1 MFFLKLLL
9 QNEHRRSRRI
19 LMGGED
25 RRKLE
30 RRETCGYVRFRPT
43 LVYVRV
49 SINVEPSPFTCGKS
63 VRFLFS
69 ALPCISPSHLSLQGY
84 FNTGGT
90 RRDERDVGGWEERSA
105 EKNTLSS
112 FTGAAHRRVRRD
124 DEAEP
129 ELRSTIN
136 ICRQWAAHISAASLP
151 ATGALLPSLFYL
163 IEIVLGKRERGRER
177 EPPCAYV
184 CERVCPCILE
194 VRAHDPRATIA
205 SSLCRRCPP
214 SPQYLGMCVSR
225 HVCCLTY
232 DASFHCSV

>member
-1 MFFLKLLL
+1 MFFRKLLL

-19 LMGGED
+19 LMVGED

-30 RRETCGYVRFRPT
+30 RRETCGYVRFQST

-69 ALPCISPSHLSLQGY
+69 GLPCIFPSYPFKDILIQGEREE
-84 FNTGGT
+84 TSGTWVGGK
-90 RRDERDVGGWEERSA
+90 RRDLRRRTRSRVSRG
-105 EKNTLSS
+105 L
-112 FTGAAHRRVRRD
+112 HRRMRRD
-124 DEAEP
+124 DEAEL
-129 ELRSTIN
+129 ELRPTIN

-151 ATGALLPSLFYL
+151 AAGALLPSLFYL
-163 IEIVLGKRERGRER
+163 IEIVLDERERGRER
-177 EPPCAYV
+177 KPPCAYV
-184 CERVCPCILE
+184 CERVCPCISG
-194 VRAHDPRATIA
+194 VRAHDPRATIV

-214 SPQYLGMCVSR
+214 LPRYAAMCVSR

-232 DASFHCSV
+232 DASFHCPV